1 MCLVLEQVNSK
12 TVSFLL
18 VAACLV
24 GMVVGSGLTL
34 AVLNVQRTIP
44 SSGLVVAVNVGVF
57 SDSACTLNVTMIDWG
72 TVYPG
77 ESVSRLVYVENGGNV
92 PLTLSM
98 NATGWNPFGA
108 SGQIGVSWDREGFA
122 LMAGQSIAASLTLVV
137 SPGISGVTNFSV
149 NVVITGS
156 G

>member
-1 MCLVLEQVNSK
+1 M
-12 TVSFLL
+12 TFLL

-34 AVLNVQRTIP
+34 AVLNVQRAIP

-77 ESVSRLVYVENGGNV
+77 ESVTRLVYVKNGGNV
-92 PLTLSM
+92 PLTLTL
-98 NATGWNPFGA
+98 NTIGWNPAGWIKLWRQPKRF
-108 SGQIGVSWDREGFA
+108 SLHRNLEDKRE
-122 LMAGQSIAASLTLVV
+122 SSK
-137 SPGISGVTNFSV
+137 ISF
-149 NVVITGS
+149 
-156 G
+156 